1 MVGACL
7 LSYSDLPPRLLYAL
21 IKLSESGISSYLTPR
36 DVASKVGIPRQTA
49 YRWISELSQHGLIE
63 LRRERGEL
71 RLKLSRQAVAILEE
85 LYSTLS
91 KALLDMSIPAVLH
104 GNVVSG
110 LGEGRYYMS
119 LPRYLSSFKEK
130 LGYTPYPGTLNIRLH
145 ERDLP
150 KLIAIERLLS
160 PIVIP
165 GFTHEGRRYG
175 AVYCY
180 LASLNRSERVHIV
193 KPERTHHPRG
203 IVEVISPKNLRAAL
217 SLKDGDQ
224 VTLVVPPIT

>member
-1 MVGACL
+1 M
-7 LSYSDLPPRLLYAL
+7 LYAL
-21 IKLSESGISSYLTPR
+21 IKLSESAIDRYLTPR
-36 DVASKVGIPRQTA
+36 DVASVMKVPRQTA
-49 YRWISELSQHGLIE
+49 YRWISELSHRDLIE
-63 LRRERGEL
+63 LKKERGEL
-71 RLKLSRQAVAILEE
+71 RIRLSRQAVGILEE

-91 KALLDMSIPAVLH
+91 KALLDMSIPVILQ
-104 GNVVSG
+104 GSVVSG

-119 LPRYLSSFKEK
+119 LPGYLTSFREK
-130 LGYTPYPGTLNIRLH
+130 LGYIPYPGTLNIRLC

-150 KLIAIERLLS
+150 KLVAVERLLS

-180 LASLNRSERVHIV
+180 LASLNRSERVHVI

-203 IVEVISPKNLRAAL
+203 IVEVISPRNLRESL
-217 SLKDGDQ
+217 SLEDGDI
-224 VTLVVPPIT
+224 VTLIVPPIT